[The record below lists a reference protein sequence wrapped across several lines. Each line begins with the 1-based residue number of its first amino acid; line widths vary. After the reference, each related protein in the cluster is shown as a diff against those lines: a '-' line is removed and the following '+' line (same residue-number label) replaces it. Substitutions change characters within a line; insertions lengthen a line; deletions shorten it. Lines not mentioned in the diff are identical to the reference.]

1 MTNEI
6 ILMWAAVTLYAI
18 GAVLYVIGAV
28 FGRDRLDK
36 VALVASLVGV
46 VPHVAAIAIRWVR
59 VGHGPYLGFYEVVSS
74 FALFAVLGLALLA
87 WRMPG
92 LKRLGTVI
100 MPLAFLLIGGAMLA
114 PTSDL
119 EITGTLASWWLTL
132 HVTFAKLA
140 AGSFI
145 TAFAL
150 AVAYLVRDGGG
161 EGRFARW
168 FEKLP
173 GQEVVDDLVFR
184 FVGIGFVFLS
194 IMIVAGAI
202 WANEA
207 WNRYWAWDPIETWSL
222 IWWLTYAVYLH
233 LRLTLGW
240 RGRKSAWYAVA
251 ALPVALFALVGVA
264 IVYNSIH
271 GAYLTGY

>member
-6 ILMWAAVTLYAI
+6 VLMWAAVTLYAL
-18 GAVLYVIGAV
+18 GAVLYVVGAV
-28 FGRDRLDK
+28 FGHERLDK
-36 VALVASLVGV
+36 AALAASLAGV
-46 VPHVAAIAIRWVR
+46 VPHVAAITIRWVR
-59 VGHGPYLGFYEVVSS
+59 VGHGPVLGFYEVVSS
-74 FALFAVLGLALLA
+74 FALFAVLGLALLV

-100 MPLAFLLIGGAMLA
+100 MPLAFLLIGGAMLT
-114 PTSDL
+114 PSSDL

-150 AVAYLVRDGGG
+150 AVAYLVRDRGGD
-161 EGRFARW
+161 GRFARW

-173 GQEVVDDLVFR
+173 SQEIVDDLVFR
-184 FVGIGFVFLS
+184 FVGVGFVFLS

>member
-6 ILMWAAVTLYAI
+6 VLMWAAVTLYAL
-18 GAVLYVIGAV
+18 GAVLYVVGAV
-28 FGRDRLDK
+28 FGHERLDK
-36 VALVASLVGV
+36 AALAASLAGV
-46 VPHVAAIAIRWVR
+46 VPHVAAITIRWVR
-59 VGHGPYLGFYEVVSS
+59 VGHGPVLGFYEVVSS

-100 MPLAFLLIGGAMLA
+100 MPLAFLLIGGAMLT
-114 PTSDL
+114 PSSDL

-150 AVAYLVRDGGG
+150 AVAYLVRDRGGD
-161 EGRFARW
+161 GRFARW

-173 GQEVVDDLVFR
+173 SQEIVDDLVFR
-184 FVGIGFVFLS
+184 FVGVGFVFLS

>member
-6 ILMWAAVTLYAI
+6 ILMWAAVTLYAV

-222 IWWLTYAVYLH
+222 IWWLTYAIYLH